1 MAGALVRYVQVYS
14 PQGVLSSLQHLII
27 NYRERLH
34 VTKFYIDMLFAN

>member
-1 MAGALVRYVQVYS
+1 MLNQN
-14 PQGVLSSLQHLII
+14 QGIYFSNYFQSQYEKTQKAI